1 MLNLKN
7 FKQFKIEDRLMWAVC
22 KERRLDYGVLLPDQ
36 FGKSLTFFVNI
47 NLISEDSVIV
57 LKEATVNSTCR

>member
-1 MLNLKN
+1 
-7 FKQFKIEDRLMWAVC
+7 MWAVC